1 MKGEAILKEAGEKLN
16 KALTQELRD
25 QGHFLTGS
33 LENSINN
40 SFRVETMNRKYVLR
54 GFALDY
60 SINLDEGLSPGSRK
74 LPTVDELR
82 KYFLLRGLSA
92 AEATLAAGF
101 TRKKHQQEGMS
112 TIASAEYSK
121 TGERKKFISSAWKK
135 AENIIDKI
143 IDGKTDKIFEAETAK
158 QKSERI

>member
-16 KALTQELRD
+16 KALTQELRN
-25 QGHFLTGS
+25 QGHYLTGS

-60 SINLDEGLSPGSRK
+60 SIDLDEGLSPNSRK
-74 LPTVDELR
+74 LPTFEELR
-82 KYFLLRGLSA
+82 KYFLLRGLSVP
-92 AEATLAAGF
+92 EATLAAGF
-101 TRKKHQQEGMS
+101 TTKRHKKEGMS
-112 TIASAEYSK
+112 TIASAAYSK
-121 TGERKKFISSAWKK
+121 TGERKKFISVAWEK